1 MDASSFIRGTS
12 EVDRCMGLSNCLSK
26 SSRELIFWMVPI
38 TCFKRE
44 LTLFIFFSFFFVWR
58 VFFFRYGFFFFRHGF
73 FFFGGESNNVKGF
86 CCERRGKIGKSNSET
101 GELFFFEKFCNLY
114 EIRLEC
120 ILYSIPFVVFRLY
133 QESRLIFKN
142 SNVFRGVCFRII
154 VFRICRKELRFWS
167 VRRELVV

>member
-1 MDASSFIRGTS
+1 MDGTYY
-12 EVDRCMGLSNCLSK
+12 
-26 SSRELIFWMVPI
+26 
-38 TCFKRE
+38 
-44 LTLFIFFSFFFVWR
+44 LFQEGVNFVYFFQFFFLFGAFFFSVWFFFFGV
-58 VFFFRYGFFFFRHGF
+58 VFFFGMV

-120 ILYSIPFVVFRLY
+120 ILYCIPFVVFRLY

-142 SNVFRGVCFRII
+142 SNVSRGVCFRII

>member
-1 MDASSFIRGTS
+1 MDGTYY
-12 EVDRCMGLSNCLSK
+12 
-26 SSRELIFWMVPI
+26 
-38 TCFKRE
+38 
-44 LTLFIFFSFFFVWR
+44 LFQEGVNFVYFFQFFFLFGAFFFFGM
-58 VFFFRYGFFFFRHGF
+58 VFFFSAWF